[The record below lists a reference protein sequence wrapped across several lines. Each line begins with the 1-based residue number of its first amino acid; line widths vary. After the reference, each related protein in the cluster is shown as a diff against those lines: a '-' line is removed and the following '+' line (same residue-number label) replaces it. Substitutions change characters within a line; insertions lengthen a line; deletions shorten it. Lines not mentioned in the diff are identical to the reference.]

1 MFIRFDRIHEL
12 ADTLDGRTP
21 HDDIGRACVAS
32 RGNKPSS
39 PTNSDHRLCSSDVN
53 QTCKVNACHFVPAG
67 PRSWHFNARMNE
79 ADEQYAACTQVRWNS
94 AVRTHSANRRS
105 GVGLYRCA
113 ILDWRHHLDRYMT
126 CYVGDACVVLAFWM
140 TM

>member
-79 ADEQYAACTQVRWNS
+79 ADEQYAACTQVR
-94 AVRTHSANRRS
+94 
-105 GVGLYRCA
+105 
-113 ILDWRHHLDRYMT
+113 
-126 CYVGDACVVLAFWM
+126 
-140 TM
+140 